1 MKNNF
6 INEIFVSVLL
16 ITLAVLLLNPFEF
29 WMPDMLVSCLLALV
43 VASFGLLATF
53 IMKEVVVDEREA
65 GHRMVAGRVAFL
77 IGSATLTL
85 GIVIQSL
92 NHNVDFW
99 LVIALVLMIIAK
111 FGSLYYLDKRR

>member
-6 INEIFVSVLL
+6 TKEILVSVLL
-16 ITLAVLLLNPFEF
+16 IALAVLLLNPFEF
-29 WMPDMLVSCLLALV
+29 WMPDMVVYSILALV

-65 GHRMVAGRVAFL
+65 GHRMIAGRVAFL
-77 IGSATLTL
+77 VGSATLTF

-92 NHNVDFW
+92 SHNVDFW
-99 LVIALVLMIIAK
+99 LVIGLVLMIIAK
-111 FGSLYYLDKRR
+111 FGSLFYLDKRR